1 MPGPNLLHR
10 VVLGGASSE
19 GSPVEPPPPPG
30 DGFTTDEIWSLMHLG
45 IGGVPISGTLVE
57 DDQEMMI
64 GLYSGLDYS

>member
-19 GSPVEPPPPPG
+19 GSPVEPPPPPA
-30 DGFTTDEIWSLMHLG
+30 GFTTDEIWSLMHLG

-64 GLYSGLDYS
+64 GLYSGHDYS